1 MEIEIQSTQIVPY
14 AAELAPGWKAVAVI
28 PDPLNGTPF
37 VPVSLFFRNG
47 ERLFDPKSLQNVQ
60 LRSEHLPHHH
70 KSKPVDRLCKAC
82 RTSYGLAG
90 QDAKALAKW
99 IKADGHLT
107 LYYRER
113 GFEFENEPRFGVTLT
128 LGTFNAVWHGKE
140 EELRGALVQQR
151 MPSAK
156 SA

>member
-14 AAELAPGWKAVAVI
+14 GAELAPGWKAFAAI

-47 ERLFDPKSLQNVQ
+47 DRVFDPKSTQNVQ
-60 LRSEHLPHHH
+60 LHSAHLPHHH
-70 KSKPVDRLCKAC
+70 KSKPIDRLCKAC
-82 RTSYGLAG
+82 RTEYGLGG
-90 QDAKALAKW
+90 QSAKVLAKL
-99 IKADGHLT
+99 IMVDAHLT

-140 EELRGALVQQR
+140 EELRGALVQLR
-151 MPSAK
+151 LPTAK